1 MSTESKIKLNT
12 IPEAINAIRS
22 GQVVIVVDDE
32 DRENEG
38 DFVAAAEMVNPEMI
52 NFMATNGRGLIC
64 TPLTEDRCDELK
76 LDMMV
81 QANSDPFQTAFTVSI
96 DLKGKGVTT
105 GISASDRS
113 HTIKALTEKQTKPY
127 DLQRPGHIFPLKA
140 KNGGVLRR
148 TGHTEA
154 AIDLAR
160 LAGLQPAGVIVEIM
174 NEDGTMARLPQLVE
188 IAKKYDLKLVSIE
201 DLVAYRMKHDSL
213 IEKIEDFD
221 LDTRFGTYRLRA
233 YKQTT
238 SDQIHIALT
247 KGSWKRDEPIMVRVN
262 TNAQGNDI
270 LGALMN
276 KREDRLAQIFDM
288 INAEGKG
295 AVVFINQ
302 EKQSFNL
309 ADRLRYLKEI
319 QKDKNTPKPKFK
331 MDDKDFGVGAQ
342 ILHDLDIS
350 NLKLITNSGHK
361 IKKRVGI
368 QGYGLQIDEYIE
380 YQSKGTKA

>member
-188 IAKKYDLKLVSIE
+188 ISKKYDLKLVSIE

-288 INAEGKG
+288 INSEGTG

-319 QKDKNTPKPKFK
+319 QKDKTTPKPKFK

-368 QGYGLQIDEYIE
+368 QGYGLHIDQYIE
-380 YQSKGTKA
+380 YQPKGSKS